1 MGVDKHDARRERRT
15 GMAMVEMVIVAP
27 LLLGMIFA
35 IAEFGVMF
43 GQWQTLTNAAREGAR
58 LAIVFRN
65 PCVVGTVQT
74 DAETAVQNYAAGAGL
89 TIPTS
94 DISIAGQCGVTDS
107 TTTVTVTFAYQ
118 FTVLPNFSG
127 SVNPT
132 WNLVGTST
140 MRNEG

>member
-1 MGVDKHDARRERRT
+1 MGVEMQEVRRDRRT
-15 GMAMVEMVIVAP
+15 GMAMVEMVIIAP

-35 IAEFGVMF
+35 VAEFGVMF

-58 LAIVFRN
+58 TAIVFRN
-65 PCVVGTVQT
+65 PCNAGTVQT
-74 DAETAVQNYAAGAGL
+74 EAETAVQIYASGAGL

-94 DISIAGQCGVTDS
+94 DISVAGQCGAVNS

-118 FTVLPNFSG
+118 FQVLPNFSG